1 MITQTFSVGKFTSI
15 VLSLCPQNVFKKSA
29 LLQSEDICLV
39 LRFTMRADVGK
50 DWSPGQHCVHACM
63 HKRYSPNQY
72 ALVLKITLHF

>member
-1 MITQTFSVGKFTSI
+1 MITQTFSVRKFTSI
-15 VLSLCPQNVFKKSA
+15 VLSLRPQNVFKKSA
-29 LLQSEDICLV
+29 LLQSEDICFV